1 MPDELVY
8 PPDRSEFDH
17 WVHDALNR
25 LYDSAFLETHPLVEV
40 LVKPQELTGRRS
52 QDLRRVL
59 VSAIQFLRPSKNV
72 PQHSHDWRGYQILEQ
87 RFISGLSPN
96 EVMQRLGMGRS
107 LFYLEQ
113 ARILETLVDLLW
125 QQRAWAV
132 ESEFAEG
139 PGKKQMDKL
148 EEEQA
153 ITPGEDQ
160 ADMPG
165 EGQALPQQKQLG
177 IDTEMLRLL
186 GEAVWEPVSLDT
198 LLEKL
203 GLLAEPLA
211 QASQVRLSIETLCL
225 VTIPHANRVLLRQVL
240 LSQIT
245 GLLEK
250 ISGGSLTI
258 QTFCSP
264 PNAGIRLAGQP
275 PENIQV
281 DPGSEKHQGISP
293 DASRR
298 ILSAMGG
305 SLEMAELAS
314 GGFSI
319 HLAWKQPDEAMTLLV
334 VDDNAG
340 MVELIRRYLD
350 GTAWR
355 VIAASSGEQARRL
368 LAEANPQITG
378 GFPTL
383 FILDVILPEEDG
395 WEVLISLK
403 SDPATRAIPV
413 IVCSA
418 INEPQLMASLG
429 AAAYLPKPVTRL
441 SLLQAIASWSRPAA
455 NPAPGPPE
463 MHPTGG

>member
-1 MPDELVY
+1 
-8 PPDRSEFDH
+8 
-17 WVHDALNR
+17 
-25 LYDSAFLETHPLVEV
+25 
-40 LVKPQELTGRRS
+40 
-52 QDLRRVL
+52 
-59 VSAIQFLRPSKNV
+59 
-72 PQHSHDWRGYQILEQ
+72 
-87 RFISGLSPN
+87 
-96 EVMQRLGMGRS
+96 
-107 LFYLEQ
+107 
-113 ARILETLVDLLW
+113 
-125 QQRAWAV
+125 
-132 ESEFAEG
+132 
-139 PGKKQMDKL
+139 
-148 EEEQA
+148 
-153 ITPGEDQ
+153 
-160 ADMPG
+160 
-165 EGQALPQQKQLG
+165 
-177 IDTEMLRLL
+177 
-186 GEAVWEPVSLDT
+186 
-198 LLEKL
+198 
-203 GLLAEPLA
+203 
-211 QASQVRLSIETLCL
+211 
-225 VTIPHANRVLLRQVL
+225 
-240 LSQIT
+240 
-245 GLLEK
+245 
-250 ISGGSLTI
+250 
-258 QTFCSP
+258 
-264 PNAGIRLAGQP
+264 
-275 PENIQV
+275 
-281 DPGSEKHQGISP
+281 
-293 DASRR
+293 
-298 ILSAMGG
+298 
-305 SLEMAELAS
+305 MAELAS